1 MSDGN
6 FNRSLLPS
14 NNYQSGIRAGR
25 AQMKK
30 LSLDA
35 FEKWCEETYPQ
46 LEEQARREFYLNFKK
61 HLEEIKG

>member
-1 MSDGN
+1 
-6 FNRSLLPS
+6 
-14 NNYQSGIRAGR
+14 
-25 AQMKK
+25 MKK